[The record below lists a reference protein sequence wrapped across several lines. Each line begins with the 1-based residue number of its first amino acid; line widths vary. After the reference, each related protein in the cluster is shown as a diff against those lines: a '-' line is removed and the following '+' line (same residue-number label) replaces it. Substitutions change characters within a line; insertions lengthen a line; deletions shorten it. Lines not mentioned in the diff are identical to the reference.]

1 MIKPEKL
8 DAALLNYFFRIKDAI
23 YKSSFRF
30 RVKRNCI
37 LNTIYLT
44 HIEGLSDIL
53 HRLTECR
60 SRGSKVIFIGN
71 GGSAAIC
78 SHMAI
83 DFLNAGKIRAIDF
96 NSGPLI
102 TCLANDYGF
111 ENFFAK
117 AIEIHGRKDDIIVAI
132 SSSGK
137 SQDILRGVEAGQ
149 NLGCQIITLSGFRKN
164 NPLSFMGDI
173 NIYVPM
179 SKYGEVEVSHYFI
192 LHFLLDCLAEKI
204 PAN

>member
-1 MIKPEKL
+1 MTMESEDL
-8 DAALLNYFFRIKDAI
+8 KDAFEYYFCKI
-23 YKSSFRF
+23 KNGIDNARF
-30 RVKRNCI
+30 I
-37 LNTIYLT
+37 LRTSPTAPLLYRQ
-44 HIEGLSDIL
+44 GLKIIF
-53 HRLTECR
+53 HWLTECR

-117 AIEIHGRKDDIIVAI
+117 AIQIHGRKDDVIVAI

-137 SQDILRGVEAGQ
+137 SPNILRGVEAGR
-149 NLGCQIITLSGFRKN
+149 NLGCQIITLSGFLED
-164 NPLSFMGDI
+164 NPLSLMGDI
-173 NIYVPM
+173 NIYVPT
-179 SKYGEVEVSHYFI
+179 SEYGKVEVSHYFI
-192 LHFLLDCLAEKI
+192 LHFLLDCLAEKN
-204 PAN
+204 PAV

>member
-1 MIKPEKL
+1 MTKPEEI
-8 DAALLNYFFRIKDAI
+8 DRALTDYFWQIRDAI
-23 YKSSFRF
+23 YEAKFRLG
-30 RVKRNCI
+30 NGSNAMITYLSGADGLNSI
-37 LNTIYLT
+37 LSR
-44 HIEGLSDIL
+44 LSACK
-53 HRLTECR
+53 E
-60 SRGSKVIFIGN
+60 RGSKIMFIGN

-83 DFLNAGKIRAIDF
+83 DFMNAGKIRAMDF

-117 AIEIHGRKDDIIVAI
+117 AIKIHGRKNDVIVAI

-137 SQDILRGVEAGQ
+137 SQDIIRGVEAGKK
-149 NLGCQIITLSGFRKN
+149 LGCQIITLSGFKED
-164 NPLSFMGDI
+164 NPLFSMGNI
-173 NIYVPM
+173 NIYVPV
-179 SKYGEVEVSHYFI
+179 SRYGEVEVSHYFI
-192 LHFLLDCLAEKI
+192 LHFLLNCLAEKN